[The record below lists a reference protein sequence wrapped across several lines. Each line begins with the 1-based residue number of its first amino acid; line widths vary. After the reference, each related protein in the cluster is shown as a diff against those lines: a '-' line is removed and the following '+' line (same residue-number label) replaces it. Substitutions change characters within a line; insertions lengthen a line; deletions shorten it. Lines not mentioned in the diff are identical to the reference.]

1 MLTRA
6 QLMERHNYYSDS
18 RVISSMAGNTTEV
31 IINGSFNWGFLTD
44 EYLGEG
50 IQENIHQCFNWN
62 KTAKFIAEYLGL
74 DPEDTSDEASKK
86 TSDFIYEDMKRTL
99 LIWLACEWP
108 EFEID
113 AKEVATCDVE
123 DLSFPEYTLS
133 SKWAICG
140 QCDGEGKHV
149 NPSIDCGGITQSE
162 WENEWDYEEREA
174 YMSGRYD
181 VQCQACGGSGKV
193 RVYADA
199 KSGSFLE
206 WCYNEHDELCNSR
219 YADALERAAELR
231 MGC

>member
-1 MLTRA
+1 MFTRA
-6 QLMERHNYYSDS
+6 QAMERRNYYSDS
-18 RVISSMAGNTTEV
+18 RVLQAMAGNTAE
-31 IINGSFNWGFLTD
+31 IIIKGRFNWGFFTD
-44 EYLGEG
+44 EYLGES
-50 IQENIHQCFNWN
+50 IQEDIHQCFNWS
-62 KTAKFIAEYLGL
+62 KTAKFVAEHLGL

-86 TSDFIYEDMKRTL
+86 MEDFIYQDMKKIL

-108 EFEID
+108 EFSID
-113 AKEVATCDVE
+113 AKSIADCDPE
-123 DLSFPEYTLS
+123 ELNFPEYTLS

-140 QCDGEGKHV
+140 QCNGEGTHV

-162 WENEWDYEEREA
+162 WEDEWDYEEREA

-181 VQCQACGGSGKV
+181 VQCQACEGSGKV

-206 WCYNEHDELCNSR
+206 WCYNAHEQICQDR
-219 YADALERAAELR
+219 WDDALERAAELR